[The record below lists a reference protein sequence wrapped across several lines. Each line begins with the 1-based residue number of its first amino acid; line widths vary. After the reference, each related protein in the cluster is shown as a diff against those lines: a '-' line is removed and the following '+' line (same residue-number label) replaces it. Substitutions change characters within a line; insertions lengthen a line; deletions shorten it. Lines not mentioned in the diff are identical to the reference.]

1 MLRQE
6 QPSAVSASGS
16 WLIVFQLYALSHMHT
31 HWQVIRVSDRMQA
44 KPFSVFIHLP
54 YIHYPEVLR
63 TVTRGPRAPKA
74 CLTMTTDLWQPVS
87 EAPPH
92 HTCMFSSLFT
102 LSVHLLCSLFCFFYF
117 VALLPTTLWD
127 SGFWLKQSPL
137 KLAVPLSPRSQSHT
151 GSKRQNPFIVFRFL
165 VLQLRWCCRERRG
178 QRSVYPPCLIHW
190 GWKLI
195 LPS

>member
-6 QPSAVSASGS
+6 HPSAVSASGS

-102 LSVHLLCSLFCFFYF
+102 LSVHLLCSLFCFFTS
-117 VALLPTTLWD
+117 LLCFP
-127 SGFWLKQSPL
+127 
-137 KLAVPLSPRSQSHT
+137 PLSGIQDSDSNNLLSSWLFHLAPDPRA
-151 GSKRQNPFIVFRFL
+151 I
-165 VLQLRWCCRERRG
+165 REVSGRTR
-178 QRSVYPPCLIHW
+178 L
-190 GWKLI
+190 
-195 LPS
+195 